1 LFSRYISDF
10 WRLHLVSDNF
20 RPYNFAMEFQ
30 DFCDGCLLTDP
41 EADLNAITLN
51 LPTTAG
57 VCLFSTEDN
66 QLLLCLPGA
75 NLRNLVR
82 RRMAE
87 VQVGEKTRRIEL
99 QAIVRRIWFRCCYSP
114 FEMHLSYFHIAQAAF
129 PDSYLDLFP
138 SLDVW
143 FVYIDPN
150 TKFPYFASTRYRNSK
165 SGQYWGPF
173 VSRRLAVNCVE
184 VLQNVFDL
192 CRCPEI
198 LEKAPAAAA
207 CAYAQMNRCAAVC
220 DGSTPAED
228 YRLVVEQAKDFLN
241 NGPQAGLELWKQQ
254 MQKYSN
260 ELQFEKAQ
268 QIKDKIREIKKL
280 LTTAYRWMRPLDE
293 FLVLAFQPGP
303 KVKQTGR
310 RAHQVSITTF
320 LIGAGWV
327 DQMESFPLDEC
338 AEGCKS
344 LLDHINLALLQDR
357 KSNSA
362 KATQHLFA
370 WAAHLLDQKKSKD
383 PGLYVPFAES
393 LSAED
398 LSKLVIEH
406 FCKPIKNKD

>member
-1 LFSRYISDF
+1 MD
-10 WRLHLVSDNF
+10 
-20 RPYNFAMEFQ
+20 FQ

-41 EADLNAITLN
+41 EADLNEITLN

-66 QLLLCLPGA
+66 LPLLCLPGA
-75 NLRNLVR
+75 NLRSLVR

-87 VQVGEKTRRIEL
+87 VQVGEKTRRVRL
-99 QAIVRRIWFRCCYSP
+99 QAIVRRIWFRRCYSP
-114 FEMHLSYFHIAQAAF
+114 FEMHLNYFHIAQAAF

-138 SLDVW
+138 SLDLW
-143 FVYIDPN
+143 FIHIDPQA
-150 TKFPYFASTRYRNSK
+150 KFPFFAPTRDQWAK
-165 SGQYWGPF
+165 SGQYWGPL

-198 LEKAPAAAA
+198 LEKAPVAAA

-220 DGSTPAED
+220 DGSISPED
-228 YRLVVEQAKDFLN
+228 YHRVVEQAKDFLN
-241 NGPQAGLELWKQQ
+241 KGAQADFEQWKQQ
-254 MQKYSN
+254 MQLYAN

-280 LTTAYRWMRPLDE
+280 LTAAYRWMRPLDK

-303 KVKQTGR
+303 KVKQAGR
-310 RAHQVSITTF
+310 RAHQDSITTF

-327 DQMESFPLDEC
+327 DQMESFTLDEC
-338 AEGCKS
+338 AEGCKA

-357 KSNSA
+357 KGNSA
-362 KATQHLFA
+362 KVAQHLFA

-383 PGLYVPFAES
+383 PGLYVPFVES

-398 LSKLVIEH
+398 LSKQVVEH
-406 FCKPIKNKD
+406 FSKPTKSRIE